1 MIQPAFQTLL
11 VSTIGFAALL
21 SSCFLAAMLTTIALP
36 TITRSAD
43 AKRCPASAGP
53 LAENDCGGH
62 TVAFDLDNGR
72 PSCQAGSATFWCG
85 ASPLPQLDPGR
96 SSDRGFSYG
105 QRSTLPDPFVNAP
118 PCADDDVKYPS
129 LTSLFS
135 EPNTRHNYRYGPI
148 CESPNP
154 RAGVLHLSTG

>member
-1 MIQPAFQTLL
+1 VNPDLSRVPTGVVAGTAAAAHDDPTGLPNSAGINDWLR
-11 VSTIGFAALL
+11 GAALVVL
-21 SSCFLAAMLTTIALP
+21 SGGNAHYNRLP

-43 AKRCPASAGP
+43 VKRCPASADP

-62 TVAFDLDNGR
+62 TVAFELDNGR

-118 PCADDDVKYPS
+118 PCADDDVK
-129 LTSLFS
+129 
-135 EPNTRHNYRYGPI
+135 
-148 CESPNP
+148 
-154 RAGVLHLSTG
+154 

>member
-1 MIQPAFQTLL
+1 LPVQLLPLTMIQPAFQTLL

-43 AKRCPASAGP
+43 AKRCPASADP

-72 PSCQAGSATFWCG
+72 PFMSAWKRYILVWRFTAATARPRPFERPGFLLWATF
-85 ASPLPQLDPGR
+85 
-96 SSDRGFSYG
+96 Y
-105 QRSTLPDPFVNAP
+105 
-118 PCADDDVKYPS
+118 
-129 LTSLFS
+129 LT
-135 EPNTRHNYRYGPI
+135 
-148 CESPNP
+148 
-154 RAGVLHLSTG
+154 

>member
-11 VSTIGFAALL
+11 VSPIGFAALL

-43 AKRCPASAGP
+43 AKRCPASADP

-72 PSCQAGSATFWCG
+72 PFMSGWKRYILVWRFTAATARPRPFER
-85 ASPLPQLDPGR
+85 PG
-96 SSDRGFSYG
+96 GFSYG

-118 PCADDDVKYPS
+118 PCADDDV
-129 LTSLFS
+129 
-135 EPNTRHNYRYGPI
+135 
-148 CESPNP
+148 
-154 RAGVLHLSTG
+154 